1 MHARRVAFFR
11 DRGSLA
17 AGQRRRRDS
26 DLHDV
31 AAQLRHAGRDAKID
45 WKALSKRIG
54 HADVAFTMKQY
65 VQTDLEAD
73 RQVANTLAELIIG
86 GSLASVE
93 IAARPAAGAK
103 ALPERCLST
112 PCTNPCTNH
121 MQEALFSVRERASAL
136 VAGEGFEPST
146 SGL

>member
-1 MHARRVAFFR
+1 
-11 DRGSLA
+11 LA
-17 AGQRRRRDS
+17 
-26 DLHDV
+26 V
-31 AAQLRHAGRDAKID
+31 VRHSYATAGRNARID

-54 HADVAFTMKQY
+54 HSDVAFTMKQY

-86 GSLASVE
+86 GSLASIE
-93 IAARPAAGAK
+93 IADETGGKSEGAAREMPVHKSVHKLHARGP
-103 ALPERCLST
+103 LP
-112 PCTNPCTNH
+112 
-121 MQEALFSVRERASAL
+121 VRERASTL